1 MSKEDHHGERELAAF
16 IRAGATRRPEQAYGD
31 YFKGKFASCALGAA
45 YEGMYRLPENVE
57 GTRPTKDLEWFFDVL
72 EGTIRTCPY
81 RGMQKKAGAV
91 GAHRAHQRRPPL
103 VTRADRHV
111 ARIGQRQSQWHY
123 RHYWRNAA
131 DGCTFVAR
139 TLGR

>member
-72 EGTIRTCPY
+72 EGTIRACPFE
-81 RGMQKKAGAV
+81 GCKKKLVLSALIV
-91 GAHRAHQRRPPL
+91 HINDAHRWSREQIATWLESVNGKANGTTGSPTATPRPD
-103 VTRADRHV
+103 A
-111 ARIGQRQSQWHY
+111 SS
-123 RHYWRNAA
+123 
-131 DGCTFVAR
+131 
-139 TLGR
+139 